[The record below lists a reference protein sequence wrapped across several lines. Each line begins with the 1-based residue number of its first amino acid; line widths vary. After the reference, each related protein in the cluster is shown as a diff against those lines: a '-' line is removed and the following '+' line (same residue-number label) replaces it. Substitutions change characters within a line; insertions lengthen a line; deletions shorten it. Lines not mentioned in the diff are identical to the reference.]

1 MHQALYTIKIDN
13 LNKVSQQIDSL
24 LVLPNGW
31 PGSVILDKKLMGILA
46 GYQNWIKAIGIVII
60 VYELRR

>member
-13 LNKVSQQIDSL
+13 LYKVSQQID
-24 LVLPNGW
+24 LPNGW